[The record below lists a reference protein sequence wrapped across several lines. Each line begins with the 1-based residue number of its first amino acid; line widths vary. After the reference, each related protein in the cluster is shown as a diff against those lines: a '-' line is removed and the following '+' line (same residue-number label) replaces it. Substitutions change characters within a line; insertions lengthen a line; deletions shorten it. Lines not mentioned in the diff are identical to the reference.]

1 MRSKC
6 PRGYG
11 HLSSTRARLGNRE
24 RLITPPP
31 AIEREQLSRALPP
44 RRPLGVAI
52 ATADV
57 RTSNGAEMSQELK
70 NRTKKFALD
79 AIGLCAGLPHLPETR
94 HAINQLIRSSSS
106 VAANYR
112 YACRGKS
119 KADFIAKLGIVEEEA
134 DESGFW
140 LEMLRDVCELLS
152 ANSEPRPH
160 HPLSRSRTEI
170 RHSKLDLRT
179 SQELARLLDETD
191 QLVAITVAS
200 RKTAR
205 ASNV

>member
-1 MRSKC
+1 M
-6 PRGYG
+6 PRPAINRATKTGG
-11 HLSSTRARLGNRE
+11 VAGTRGPDRARPGDRE
-24 RLITPPP
+24 PLITTPP
-31 AIEREQLSRALPP
+31 AIEREQLSRALPF
-44 RRPLGVAI
+44 RHRLGVAI

-79 AIGLCAGLPHLPETR
+79 AIGLCAALPHLPETR

-112 YACRGKS
+112 SACRGKS

-152 ANSEPRPH
+152 ANSEPRTH

-170 RHSKLDLRT
+170 QNST
-179 SQELARLLDETD
+179 FELH
-191 QLVAITVAS
+191 
-200 RKTAR
+200 KH
-205 ASNV
+205 

>member
-1 MRSKC
+1 MS
-6 PRGYG
+6 
-11 HLSSTRARLGNRE
+11 
-24 RLITPPP
+24 
-31 AIEREQLSRALPP
+31 EQ
-44 RRPLGVAI
+44 
-52 ATADV
+52 
-57 RTSNGAEMSQELK
+57 LK

-79 AIGLCAGLPHLPETR
+79 VVLLCAGFPYVIETR
-94 HAINQLIRSSSS
+94 HAIGQVIRSSSS

-112 YACRGKS
+112 SACRGKS

-152 ANSEPRPH
+152 ANSEPRTH
-160 HPLSRSRTEI
+160 HPFNRSRTEI

-179 SQELARLLDETD
+179 SEELARLLDEAD

-200 RKTAR
+200 RKRAR
-205 ASNV
+205 ASDS